1 MKPDETHR
9 PHRGHKPHGDGEAR
23 KPDPG
28 EARPGEPAGLP
39 EEQAAPPPPPLAKPD
54 AEQQHAARTKECKD
68 LVDQL
73 QRLAA
78 EYSNYQKRME
88 RSLMDEQRVGI
99 RNLVVDLLSVLDNF
113 ERALEHAQDEGGK
126 DALVAGIKAVYEQF
140 LAALKKHGVTP
151 FESRGQVFDP
161 EHHEAIAMVPS
172 DEHAEGNV
180 VHEMQ
185 KGYRLHG
192 QTIRPSRVAVSGGP
206 AKTEEQPK
214 GDETV

>member
-9 PHRGHKPHGDGEAR
+9 PHRDKAHHPDDKAAHKPE
-23 KPDPG
+23 PG
-28 EARPGEPAGLP
+28 EAGAARP
-39 EEQAAPPPPPLAKPD
+39 EEQASPQPAT
-54 AEQQHAARTKECKD
+54 AEVQPTLEARTKECKD
-68 LVDQL
+68 LLDQL

-88 RSLMDEQRVGI
+88 RSLQDERRMGVRG
-99 RNLVVDLLSVLDNF
+99 LVVDLLPVLDNF
-113 ERALEHAQDEGGK
+113 ERALGHVQDEGGT

-151 FESRGQVFDP
+151 FESHGQVFDP
-161 EHHEAIAMVPS
+161 EHHEAVSMVPS

-180 VHEMQ
+180 AHEMQ

-192 QTIRPSRVAVSGGP
+192 QTIRPSRVAVSSGGA
-206 AKTEEQPK
+206 AKTPAEQGK
-214 GDETV
+214 DEKNV

>member
-9 PHRGHKPHGDGEAR
+9 THRDKAPHAAGEAPHKPEHGAAGH
-23 KPDPG
+23 G
-28 EARPGEPAGLP
+28 GPAGIP
-39 EEQAAPPPPPLAKPD
+39 EEQAAPAPPEKPAGD
-54 AEQQHAARTKECKD
+54 SQLAARTKECAD
-68 LVDQL
+68 LLDRL

-88 RSLMDEQRVGI
+88 RILQDEQRMGI
-99 RNLVVDLLSVLDNF
+99 RGLVVDLLPALDNL
-113 ERALEHAQDEGGK
+113 ERAMEHATDEASQ
-126 DALVAGIKAVYEQF
+126 DALVAGIRAVYEQL

-151 FESRGQVFDP
+151 FEAHGRVFDP

-172 DEHAEGNV
+172 DEHAQGNV

-192 QTIRPSRVAVSGGP
+192 QTVRPSRVAVSGGP
-206 AKTEEQPK
+206 AKPP
-214 GDETV
+214 DEGQKQA

>member
-9 PHRGHKPHGDGEAR
+9 PHRDKAHHPDDKAAHKPE
-23 KPDPG
+23 PG
-28 EARPGEPAGLP
+28 EAGAARP
-39 EEQAAPPPPPLAKPD
+39 EEQASPQPAT
-54 AEQQHAARTKECKD
+54 AEVQPTLEARTKECKD
-68 LVDQL
+68 LLDQL

-88 RSLMDEQRVGI
+88 RSLQDERRMGVRG
-99 RNLVVDLLSVLDNF
+99 LVVDLLPVLDNF
-113 ERALEHAQDEGGK
+113 ERALGHVQDEGGT

-140 LAALKKHGVTP
+140 LAALKKHGVMP
-151 FESRGQVFDP
+151 FESHGQVFDP
-161 EHHEAIAMVPS
+161 EHHEAVSMVPS

-180 VHEMQ
+180 AHEMQ

-206 AKTEEQPK
+206 AKPLAS
-214 GDETV
+214 GDESSKQV

>member
-23 KPDPG
+23 
-28 EARPGEPAGLP
+28 PGEPAGQ
-39 EEQAAPPPPPLAKPD
+39 QAAPLPAKPD
-54 AEQQHAARTKECKD
+54 AEQQHVEDSTGRAAKAKECKD

-88 RSLMDEQRVGI
+88 RSLLDEQRIGI

-113 ERALEHAQDEGGK
+113 ERALGHVQDEGGK

-180 VHEMQ
+180 VREMQ

-206 AKTEEQPK
+206 AKPADNE
-214 GDETV
+214 GDKQD

>member
-9 PHRGHKPHGDGEAR
+9 PHRGHRPHGDGEAR
-23 KPDPG
+23 PG
-28 EARPGEPAGLP
+28 DPAGLP
-39 EEQAAPPPPPLAKPD
+39 AEQAAPPPPPPAKPD
-54 AEQQHAARTKECKD
+54 AEQQHVEDSTGRAAGTKECKD

-78 EYSNYQKRME
+78 EYSNSQKRME
-88 RSLMDEQRVGI
+88 RSLMDEQRIGI

-151 FESRGQVFDP
+151 FESQGQVFDP

-172 DEHAEGNV
+172 DEHTEGNV
-180 VHEMQ
+180 AHEMQ
-185 KGYRLHG
+185 KGYRLNG

-206 AKTEEQPK
+206 AKPADNE
-214 GDETV
+214 GDKQD